1 MRKFNVTDL
10 QIWFK
15 SRETLF
21 HHFRKYRLG
30 TRKKRRLFFNNG
42 GDVLLV
48 AHIDTVLPA
57 KLKHITKRTYL
68 AQGLDD
74 RLGCAIGYYLQQFMK
89 VDLLICDYEESA
101 RSSAMYHSLKNYNF
115 IIELDREGT
124 DFVTYD
130 LADDDFINDFRD
142 ITGCELSWGSFSDIC
157 WLDTESGCINVG
169 IGYYKSHSR
178 DSYARKKDV
187 QKQIGRIIQF
197 INECGDYKYCQG
209 YPYNYGTL
217 PLDNSHPKHSNDPAC
232 QHCYPQH
239 ISECHNCDDYGTT
252 KYIKIT
258 ECYLCDYQDT
268 DKCQDCYG
276 TTYEKQDYDT
286 QYYDLMKKCEIM
298 EPHLYE
304 DGWSVDDWEDE

>member
-1 MRKFNVTDL
+1 
-10 QIWFK
+10 
-15 SRETLF
+15 
-21 HHFRKYRLG
+21 
-30 TRKKRRLFFNNG
+30 
-42 GDVLLV
+42 
-48 AHIDTVLPA
+48 VLPA
-57 KLKHITKRTYL
+57 KLKHVTKRTYL

-142 ITGCELSWGSFSDIC
+142 VTGCELSWGSFSDIC
-157 WLDTESGCINVG
+157 WLNTESGCINVG
-169 IGYYKSHSR
+169 IGCYKSHSR

-197 INECGDYKYCQG
+197 INECGDYKYGQG

-217 PLDNSHPKHSNDPAC
+217 PLDDNLSVGHTQINGHTRFFN
-232 QHCYPQH
+232 
-239 ISECHNCDDYGTT
+239 T
-252 KYIKIT
+252 T
-258 ECYLCDYQDT
+258 ECDYCVNRDT
-268 DKCQDCYG
+268 DECQDCYG
-276 TTYEKQDYDT
+276 TTSLTQRLKDNGFDYCGD
-286 QYYDLMKKCEIM
+286 DEDDM
-298 EPHLYE
+298 EPHLYG
-304 DGWSVDDWEDE
+304 DGWSVKI